1 LNLKDR
7 GARPALVEIDES
19 TGNEAPSAD
28 MRFSGHTLL
37 RGSKHMKRLAFAIG
51 GAAVL
56 SLGLAL
62 GACSGS
68 NQDAVNNAELNQPS
82 AEDLNALS
90 NQAAMDAANSDAAA
104 LGNAATTSEN
114 AAAEDNGTNPTDA
127 EEQNVSGM

>member
-1 LNLKDR
+1 
-7 GARPALVEIDES
+7 
-19 TGNEAPSAD
+19 
-28 MRFSGHTLL
+28 
-37 RGSKHMKRLAFAIG
+37 MKRLAFAIG
-51 GAAVL
+51 GAALL

-68 NQDAVNNAELNQPS
+68 NQDAVNNAELNQPN

-114 AAAEDNGTNPTDA
+114 AAAEDNATNPTDA
-127 EEQNVSGM
+127 EGQNVSGM